1 MASVRS
7 SATYRLLLQRDS
19 KFLFIFALYGL
30 AAGIMTYIGSLSYD
44 ENDIFSNLSFPMN
57 FPSFL
62 VLFGFEWF
70 VANPNGFSII
80 YGGIGQTTIMIG
92 SVAVWS
98 GIRLLVYGF
107 VKMFKLGK

>member
-7 SATYRLLLQRDS
+7 SATYKLLLEHDT
-19 KFLFIFALYGL
+19 KILFLFALYGL
-30 AAGIMTYIGSLSYD
+30 AAGLVTYIGSLSYD
-44 ENDIFSNLSFPMN
+44 EGDIFSNISYPLN

-70 VANPNGFSII
+70 VANLNAFSILN
-80 YGGIGQTTIMIG
+80 GDIGTTTLMIG
-92 SVAVWS
+92 SVAVWFAI
-98 GIRLLVYGF
+98 GLVFYGF